1 MTQVVEMPSI
11 KKYYKHE
18 WIKMSAVARHGQVLL
33 DEMLF
38 DQVKVPVKENN
49 LNWCFIS

>member
-38 DQVKVPVKENN
+38 DQVKVKENN
-49 LNWCFIS
+49 LNWRFIS